1 MPKRTVPDLKELF
14 KQAAEIAQEVP
25 ETMHEAAFNRA
36 IDLLTGNTANK
47 GGRSPAPMS
56 KSAIRATK
64 SEKIDGI
71 KKSETVD
78 MLLNALD
85 STQHPGVRSAAKVL
99 DRALMVLKIAL
110 SEQKVGGLSTTDIAR
125 ILTDKFRIRTTRQ
138 AVGRALEVATDL
150 VNRVPQG
157 RGLIYRIMGP
167 GEEYLEHLGKE
178 DKNAPRRQGQTTR
191 KGRSRNTK
199 KTTPSGEKD
208 NKASSSRKNATRA
221 LNKSTAKGKA
231 KSKGAVGPKAAIVA
245 LIESGFFGQ
254 ARTGPE
260 VQSYLKKKRGYDLGT
275 DQLRLAMLRLVR
287 DGELE
292 RDEKEDGQYEY
303 TKPKS

>member
-1 MPKRTVPDLKELF
+1 MPKRIVPDLKELF
-14 KQAAEIAQEVP
+14 KQAAEIAQLVP
-25 ETMHEAAFNRA
+25 ATMHEAAFNRA
-36 IDLLTGNTANK
+36 IDLLTGNTANR
-47 GGRSPAPMS
+47 GGTSPAQMP
-56 KSAIRATK
+56 KAVIRAVK
-64 SEKIDGI
+64 SEQLGKV
-71 KKSETVD
+71 KKAETVD
-78 MLLNALD
+78 KLLNAMD

-110 SEQKVGGLSTTDIAR
+110 SEHEVDGLSTTDIAR

-138 AVGRALEVATDL
+138 AVGRALEDATNL

-157 RGLIYRIMGP
+157 RVLIHRIMGP

-178 DKNAPRRQGQTTR
+178 DENAPKRQGKTPHKR
-191 KGRSRNTK
+191 RSRNTK
-199 KTTPSGEKD
+199 KKAPSGEEDK
-208 NKASSSRKNATRA
+208 KASSSRKSATKA
-221 LNKSTAKGKA
+221 LNKSTAKGKT
-231 KSKGAVGPKAAIVA
+231 KGKGAVGPKASIVA

-260 VQSYLKKKRGYDLGT
+260 VQSYLKKKRGYDLGI